1 MRVGGNFHL
10 GGNFVTKSMS
20 GVHNVF
26 KMCTL
31 PRTFAKS
38 KRI

>member
-26 KMCTL
+26 KECKSS
-31 PRTFAKS
+31 RTFVKT
-38 KRI
+38 KGI